1 MIFSLTPRT
10 PTLDT
15 PRKTGWM
22 ALPVVAFVMLAL
34 LFGVSLRSGDPSKLP
49 STFLDKPAPAFAF
62 TAIDGLGTLG
72 PPVNGFDQATL
83 AAGAVTVVNFWASWC
98 APCVDEHPQLITLK
112 GRPGVTL
119 AGVNVKDDP
128 AAARQFLARYGN
140 PFAMIGADRAG
151 RGSIEWG
158 VYGTPE
164 TFIVNGRGVIVYK
177 HVGPITAD
185 ALAKKIIPMI
195 EAARR

>member
-1 MIFSLTPRT
+1 MN
-10 PTLDT
+10 T
-15 PRKTGWM
+15 PRKIGWM
-22 ALPVVAFVMLAL
+22 ALPVVAFATLAL

-49 STFLDKPAPAFAF
+49 STFLDKPAPAFTF
-62 TAIDGLGTLG
+62 TPIDGLGTLT
-72 PPVNGFDQATL
+72 PPVNGFDQARL
-83 AAGAVTVVNFWASWC
+83 ATGTVTVVNFWASWC
-98 APCVDEHPQLITLK
+98 APCVDEHPLLTALK

-128 AAARQFLARYGN
+128 VAARQFLARYGN

-185 ALAKKIIPMI
+185 VMAKKILPMI